1 MVRKN
6 IGILILVLAI
16 LVSHALFDGCEANER
31 AGEVTFKITINTS
44 AKPKEVQ
51 LWLPYPVSDENQTIE
66 DVKIGGNY
74 SENAVYREK
83 MFGNM
88 ILYSLWENPKKKEA
102 SLTFSFKVK
111 RREVIKKDFL
121 TNGGAIPK
129 EIEVFL
135 VPTSLAPMDEKTK
148 ELAKR
153 ITKGKNTI
161 VAKARAIYDYLIDNM
176 ERDPK
181 IVGCGLGDVCAL
193 IETKKG
199 KCVDF
204 HSVYVALA
212 RSAGVPAREVFGI
225 RIPKGKEG
233 NMTEA
238 YHCWAEFY
246 APEYG
251 WVPVDAADV
260 RKIMLEKNIQ
270 DLEEIKNFREY
281 YFGAV
286 DENRIRFGTGRDIM
300 LSPEQKSGRINY
312 FMYPYAEVDNKSL
325 DFFNRGDLKY
335 EVSFKEIKEPSVP
348 KWIQ

>member
-16 LVSHALFDGCEANER
+16 LVSHALFDRCEAKER
-31 AGEVTFKITINTS
+31 AGEVTFKTTINTS
-44 AKPKEVQ
+44 GKPKEVQ

-88 ILYSLWENPKKKEA
+88 ILYSRWENPKKKGA

-111 RREVIKKDFL
+111 TREVIKKDFFS
-121 TNGGAIPK
+121 NGGAIPK

-233 NMTEA
+233 NMTEG

-335 EVSFKEIKEPSVP
+335 EVSFKEIKEPFVP
-348 KWIQ
+348 K